1 MDDKVTVQNVTS
13 PGHVT
18 RVDRLK
24 YEAMRTAMMAVMS
37 HDAPGLTAAEISA
50 AVKPHLPDASFPGGA
65 TAGWWM
71 KCVQLDLEAKGLIAR
86 SGKPL
91 RFRLV

>member
-13 PGHVT
+13 PDHVT
-18 RVDRLK
+18 RVDRVK
-24 YEAMRTAMMAVMS
+24 YEAMRAAMMAVMS
-37 HDAPGLTAAEISA
+37 RDAPGRTAAEMIA
-50 AVKPHLPDASFPGGA
+50 AVKPHLPAASFPGGA

-71 KCVQLDLEAKGLIAR
+71 KCVQLDLEAKGMIVR